1 MAYKQGTTVIVTKDD
16 VNHVGV
22 VLDQFSIRKQTMYD
36 VMLENRSVITMLNT
50 SKDKDIYVNRTLTKS
65 LCESGEITTTI
76 PYKHLVENELLPI
89 FKS

>member
-1 MAYKQGTTVIVTKDD
+1 MSYKQGTTVIVTNDN

-50 SKDKDIYVNRTLTKS
+50 SNNNNIYINRTLTKS

-76 PYKHLVENELLPI
+76 PYKHLVENDLLPE

>member
-1 MAYKQGTTVIVTKDD
+1 MSYKPGTTVIVTKNDI
-16 VNHVGV
+16 NHVGV

-36 VMLENRSVITMLNT
+36 VMLESRSVITMLNT
-50 SKDKDIYVNRTLTKS
+50 SKDRDIYINRTLTKS

>member
-1 MAYKQGTTVIVTKDD
+1 MPYKQGTTVIVTNDD

-22 VLDQFSIRKQTMYD
+22 ILDQFSVRKQTMYD

-50 SKDKDIYVNRTLTKS
+50 SNNNNIYINRTLTKS

-76 PYKHLVENELLPI
+76 PYKHLVEHDLLPE

>member
-1 MAYKQGTTVIVTKDD
+1 MSYKAGTTVIVTKND

-22 VLDQFSIRKQTMYD
+22 VLDQFSIRKQAMYD

-50 SKDKDIYVNRTLTKS
+50 SNNNNIYINRTLTRN
-65 LCESGEITTTI
+65 LCGTGEITTTI
-76 PYKHLVENELLPI
+76 PYKHLVENNLLPE

>member
-1 MAYKQGTTVIVTKDD
+1 MLYKIGTTVIVTKDD

-22 VLDQFSIRKQTMYD
+22 VLDQFSIRKQITYD

-50 SKDKDIYVNRTLTKS
+50 SNNNNIYINRKLTNS
-65 LCESGEITTTI
+65 LCESGEITSTI
-76 PYKHLVENELLPI
+76 PYKYLFENDLLPE